1 MAKLFN
7 FISVCGGIL
16 GGLLAYFLGGWDVL
30 LKTIVFLAV
39 ADYVTGLI
47 KAVYLK
53 QLSSGLQRTFEK
65 DPDVYHHCGRI

>member
-30 LKTIVFLAV
+30 LRPSCF
-39 ADYVTGLI
+39 
-47 KAVYLK
+47 
-53 QLSSGLQRTFEK
+53 
-65 DPDVYHHCGRI
+65 